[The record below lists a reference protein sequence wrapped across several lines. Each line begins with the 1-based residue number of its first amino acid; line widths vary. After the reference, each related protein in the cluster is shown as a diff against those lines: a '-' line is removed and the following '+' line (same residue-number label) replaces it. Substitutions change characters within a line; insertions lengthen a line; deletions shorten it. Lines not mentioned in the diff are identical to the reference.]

1 MKIRAVS
8 KKEFDRT
15 MASQNINDDNV
26 EELLTDTWLVSI
38 NPSDEVMRVAYANS
52 PELQPLFKKDHPRVF
67 RLFFDDVKVE
77 TEIILIGGGGTVMAR
92 PMSEDQARDTFNY
105 LGTVPKDATL
115 LIHCTAGK
123 SRSVAVAH
131 FAAELAGQDPKGI
144 YENDE
149 QVPNETCLRLLRQH
163 GKKIN

>member
-1 MKIRAVS
+1 
-8 KKEFDRT
+8 
-15 MASQNINDDNV
+15 
-26 EELLTDTWLVSI
+26 
-38 NPSDEVMRVAYANS
+38 
-52 PELQPLFKKDHPRVF
+52 
-67 RLFFDDVKVE
+67 LFFDDVKVE